1 MARILVI
8 EDDGTITHVLRLL
21 MEIRGHEVLEAS
33 DGSRGVATA
42 QRQSPDVILLDL
54 MMPTM
59 DGFMALEALGKEERT
74 AHVPVLVLSTLD
86 GQDVQQRCYEL
97 GAKRYLRKPFDAEV
111 LIGALEELS
120 EGTQEERTGIPE
132 DANRRRSN

>member
-1 MARILVI
+1 MSRILVI

-21 MEIRGHEVLEAS
+21 MESRGHEVLEAN

-59 DGFMALEALGKEERT
+59 DGFMALEALHKEERT
-74 AHVPVLVLSTLD
+74 VDIPVLVLSTLD
-86 GQDVQQRCYEL
+86 AEGVQQRCYEL
-97 GAKRYLRKPFDAEV
+97 GAKQYFRKPFDADV

-120 EGTQEERTGIPE
+120 EQ
-132 DANRRRSN
+132 A